1 MCTATYTTLCALG
14 VCTPFLGSL
23 RAFLDSRACKCDG
36 HVQLQPKALTT
47 VPTSSPPAALSVG
60 GGAGG
65 GVVVGV
71 EGPPTAPESAAF
83 GVVFADYCCS
93 LYAGYHAVE
102 LSPVRDLVTLFQ
114 PGYLAPRA
122 VLAVTLARAD
132 EGKARF
138 PQQVRAAVR
147 AAIQASAM
155 TGGSWEREGVDDGEG
170 FGNGVGADD
179 KVGGADKDGEDDF
192 GGGDRSDKDGEG
204 KEDGR
209 DGEGY
214 VGAEGAEDGELPS
227 MGGEEEGDQDD
238 ANVLCAAVAALA
250 SHAGFECTLCDAFDY
265 TGTFVRVW
273 TLTAAAKASA
283 LVDHGDSVDVDDDAA
298 DDYDDDD
305 DDDDDDD
312 AATTVAVRA
321 ADAGDVAPWVV
332 AGGQMAVHLA
342 PMAAVTDRHFR
353 MLIRIVSRSVVL
365 WSEMTWDRAIVEAAA
380 TSPAALEAIIGF
392 SEAEHPVV
400 LQLGGCEPE
409 LLARAAAIGV
419 ARGYDEINLNCGCP
433 AGTRGAMQ
441 ACYGA
446 RLMLEPARVAAC
458 CAAMR
463 EAVGGRVP
471 ITVKCRLGV
480 DGRGTFV
487 DLVEFLTV
495 VARDGGV
502 RTFVLHARHAM
513 LGLNAAQ
520 NRAVPPLRY
529 DWLPRLVRE
538 LPPELPLSIVLNG
551 GVTSGVHATQLL
563 SQAAAARA
571 TSTDATVGAA
581 TGGVMGGSATIIGV
595 MIGRRAIAEPYVFAS
610 LQPAGQRPPS
620 RREVLHAYLGYASA
634 AQRANWG
641 GTQYPETLVRVLL
654 SPLGGVLHDT
664 PYAGR
669 WRRALTRA
677 MQERELLRQSDSV
690 RVVVKRCL
698 DACGPAVAELLDRPG
713 HAQSPPPAARPAP
726 PPATPAPLPG
736 VPSSAFPSPPAVF
749 TPPPVDFT
757 PPPAASLA
765 SLPIEVLAEHLP
777 SSALLGISACC
788 HALRAATLEDDVWR
802 VVLMRERG
810 FTTAGIDAWQRGGG
824 VVRGVCGRIRYPS
837 WFPHTLL
844 ACWHYCTFLH
854 EVLEIELYRPPLR
867 ALDGPASSPQLY
879 DMRLCLE
886 LANGFPMPTWVFFMP
901 VATCDAADRPPAESA
916 PWETPS
922 TAPVTAS
929 SGSVASASA
938 AVAVA
943 GGMLTL
949 HTNACN
955 PRGTAAF
962 GSIVAIGMR
971 ASQPGS
977 QTPLKTAV
985 LLSFG
990 CSQHADGTK
999 AIDGAAEANMRQV
1012 PLGWHPMP
1020 GIARDGAIRAVQA
1033 LLLPPCASGD
1043 RLVVLGEH
1051 TLRLPAAVADAAA
1064 SEGCFYIAVLHAA
1077 HVWREGAPVELAA
1090 ELDHDVMTSAGAM
1103 ADPTR
1108 PNHKS
1113 AQRPFDWSAREQ
1125 PDGTWAAQTG
1135 LEDEDEV
1142 YVERLGRAV
1151 PTAPRPTPNQK
1162 VWTLR
1167 EAPTRLSYV
1176 ALRRTYVRVS
1186 WQPE

>member
-1 MCTATYTTLCALG
+1 M
-14 VCTPFLGSL
+14 
-23 RAFLDSRACKCDG
+23 
-36 HVQLQPKALTT
+36 QLQLKALTT
-47 VPTSSPPAALSVG
+47 VPTSAPAAALSECG
-60 GGAGG
+60 GVCG
-65 GVVVGV
+65 GVVVGG

-102 LSPVRDLVTLFQ
+102 LSPVRDLVALFR
-114 PGYLAPRA
+114 PGYLATRA

-147 AAIQASAM
+147 AAIQSSAV

-170 FGNGVGADD
+170 FVNGMGADD
-179 KVGGADKDGEDDF
+179 YGGADKDGEEDY
-192 GGGDRSDKDGEG
+192 GGGDRADKDGEG
-204 KEDGR
+204 EEDGR
-209 DGEGY
+209 DGEVH
-214 VGAEGAEDGELPS
+214 VGAEGHEDEDDELPN

-238 ANVLCAAVAALA
+238 ANVLCAAVATLA

-283 LVDHGDSVDVDDDAA
+283 LVDHGDGFDL
-298 DDYDDDD
+298 DDDD
-305 DDDDDDD
+305 DTVDAAADDDDD
-312 AATTVAVRA
+312 AATPVAVSA
-321 ADAGDVAPWVV
+321 ADVGDAAPWVV

-353 MLIRIVSRSVVL
+353 MLIRSVSRSVIL

-380 TSPAALEAIIGF
+380 TSPAALEALIGF

-480 DGRGTFV
+480 DGRGTFD
-487 DLVEFLTV
+487 DLVEFVTV
-495 VARDGGV
+495 VAREGGV

-529 DWLPRLVRE
+529 EWLPRLVRE

-551 GVTSGVHATQLL
+551 GVASGVHAAQLL
-563 SQAAAARA
+563 SQAAATA
-571 TSTDATVGAA
+571 TATATDATAGAGA
-581 TGGVMGGSATIIGV
+581 GGLMGGSATITGV

-620 RREVLHAYLGYASA
+620 RREVLHAYLEYAST

-641 GTQYPETLVRVLL
+641 GTLYPETLARALL
-654 SPLGGVLHDT
+654 SPLGGLLHDT

-677 MQERELLRQSDSV
+677 VQERELLRQNESV

-726 PPATPAPLPG
+726 PPAMPAPLPG
-736 VPSSAFPSPPAVF
+736 VPSSAFPPPPAVSS
-749 TPPPVDFT
+749 

-788 HALRAATLEDDVWR
+788 NALRAATLADDVWR

-824 VVRGVCGRIRYPS
+824 VVRGVCGRSRYPS

-879 DMRLCLE
+879 DVRLCLE

-901 VATCDAADRPPAESA
+901 VATCDAGDRPLAESA

-922 TAPVTAS
+922 TARATAS
-929 SGSVASASA
+929 SGSVA

-943 GGMLTL
+943 RGVLTL
-949 HTNACN
+949 HTSACN
-955 PRGTAAF
+955 RRGTAAF
-962 GSIVAIGMR
+962 GSIVAIGIR

-990 CSQHADGTK
+990 CSQHADGVE
-999 AIDGAAEANMRQV
+999 AIDEAAEANMRQV
-1012 PLGWHPMP
+1012 PLGWHPTP
-1020 GIARDGAIRAVQA
+1020 GLARDGAMRAVQA
-1033 LLLPPCASGD
+1033 LLLPSCASGD
-1043 RLVVLGEH
+1043 GLVVLGEH

-1077 HVWREGAPVELAA
+1077 HVRREGAPVELAA